1 MIRGDVTEVTAG
13 ECTDLYYVDT
23 GMYDVDEYGA
33 VYLLDAEEPAL
44 VDTGIGTHYERVLDL
59 LAHAGVDPSEVA

>member
-33 VYLLDAEEPAL
+33 VYEPSDPAREHWETIEKICKENTEVGPPENAL
-44 VDTGIGTHYERVLDL
+44 
-59 LAHAGVDPSEVA
+59 